1 MNISENLESIR
12 DIKHALY
19 INLDIRKDRKEHVE
33 KQLKLIGVKAER
45 FNAIRLPNGAI
56 GCSMSHLKCI
66 EMAKA
71 NKWPHLFLVEDD
83 ITFTKPSVF
92 TKQLNKFLKNHKDF
106 DMCLLAGNNIPPYE
120 KIDDSCIQVH
130 SCQTTT
136 GYIIQ
141 SHYYDILINNYR
153 EGIKKL
159 MGDPLNKT
167 LYAIDRYWFHLQQ
180 TDKWY
185 LITPLTVIQREDYS
199 DIEQKQTNYSHLLT
213 DMDKEW
219 FFKRQ
224 QQMQQLQQLKMMN
237 FSK

>member
-1 MNISENLESIR
+1 MDKLENIR
-12 DIKHALY
+12 DIKHAIY
-19 INLDIRKDRKEHVE
+19 INLETRTDRKEHVE
-33 KQLKLIGVKAER
+33 KQLKLIGIKAER

-66 EMAKA
+66 ETAKA
-71 NKWPHLFLVEDD
+71 NGWPHLFLVEDD

-92 TKQLNKFLKNHKDF
+92 TKQLNKFLKNHPDF

-120 KIDDSCIQVH
+120 KIDDTCIQVH

-136 GYIIQ
+136 GYIIK
-141 SHYYDILINNYR
+141 SHYYDTLINNYR
-153 EGIKKL
+153 EGIKRL

-167 LYAIDRYWFHLQQ
+167 SYAIDRYWFQLQQ
-180 TDKWY
+180 RDKWY

-224 QQMQQLQQLKMMN
+224 KQMMKMN
-237 FSK
+237 FAK

>member
-1 MNISENLESIR
+1 MDKLENIR
-12 DIKHALY
+12 DIKHAIY
-19 INLDIRKDRKEHVE
+19 INLETRTDRKEHVE
-33 KQLKLIGVKAER
+33 KQLKLIGIKAER

-66 EMAKA
+66 ETAKA
-71 NKWPHLFLVEDD
+71 NGWPHLFLVEDD

-92 TKQLNKFLKNHKDF
+92 TKQLNKFLKSHPDF

-120 KIDDSCIQVH
+120 KIDDTCIQVH

-136 GYIIQ
+136 GYIIK
-141 SHYYDILINNYR
+141 SHYYDTLINNYR
-153 EGIKKL
+153 EGIKRL

-167 LYAIDRYWFHLQQ
+167 SYAIDRYWFQLQQ
-180 TDKWY
+180 RDKWY

-224 QQMQQLQQLKMMN
+224 KQMMKMN
-237 FSK
+237 FAK

>member
-1 MNISENLESIR
+1 MNSVEKLESIR

-19 INLDIRKDRKEHVE
+19 INLETRTDRKEHVE

-45 FNAIRLPNGAI
+45 FNAIKLANGAI

-71 NKWPHLFLVEDD
+71 NGWPHLFLVEDD

-141 SHYYDILINNYR
+141 SHYYDTLINNYR

-159 MGDPLNKT
+159 MADPLNKT
-167 LYAIDRYWFHLQQ
+167 SYAIDRYWFQLQK

-199 DIEQKQTNYSHLLT
+199 DIEQRQTNYSHLLT

-224 QQMQQLQQLKMMN
+224 KQMKQMNMMH

>member
-1 MNISENLESIR
+1 MNSVEKLGSIR

-19 INLDIRKDRKEHVE
+19 INLDTRTDRKEHVE
-33 KQLKLIGVKAER
+33 RQLKLIGVKADR
-45 FNAIRLPNGAI
+45 FNAIRLPNGAL

-66 EMAKA
+66 ELAKA
-71 NKWPHLFLVEDD
+71 NGWPHLFLVEDD

-92 TKQLNKFLKNHKDF
+92 TKQLNKFLKNHCDF

-120 KIDDSCIQVH
+120 KIDDTCIQIH

-141 SHYYDILINNYR
+141 SHYYDTLINNYR

-159 MGDPLNKT
+159 MSDPLNKT
-167 LYAIDRYWFHLQQ
+167 SYAIDRYWFQLQQ
-180 TDKWY
+180 RDKWY

-224 QQMQQLQQLKMMN
+224 QKMQQMMKMN